1 MLLQIDGAGILFPMN
16 TKLKHKSNQGFTL
29 IEMIGVLAIIGILA
43 SVVAPK
49 VIEAIRDAKVTSSL
63 ANLNTV
69 KSAAINYYARYN
81 AYAPDGSKIA
91 VVPGTTTP
99 YNRPYGATGP
109 VTAATTTFGD
119 VLLSEG
125 LLEKI
130 ASSVGDNGSTQG
142 TNPGQSATVR
152 GSSTSDYPEVLCKTV
167 TTQDQFTAA
176 QNATRIIFFRVP
188 AVSLL
193 EAAAIKTKVDGP
205 FTATQISGAS
215 DLVIKTVGGTGDSTA
230 INIGNCRLELSA
242 NSPAAVGA
250 PGSTYNVYLYAAHD

>member
-1 MLLQIDGAGILFPMN
+1 MKS
-16 TKLKHKSNQGFTL
+16 KLIRKSNKGFTL

-69 KSAAINYYARYN
+69 KSASINYYARYN
-81 AYAPDGSKIA
+81 AYPPDSTKMA
-91 VVPGTTTP
+91 VVPGTDVG
-99 YNRPYGATGP
+99 YSRPYGALGT
-109 VTAATTTFGD
+109 VTAGTTTFGD

-130 ASSVGDNGSTQG
+130 
-142 TNPGQSATVR
+142 SATVGENGNTQGAN
-152 GSSTSDYPEVLCKTV
+152 GSSAATVVGSCVSTYPSVLCKTI
-167 TTQDQFTAA
+167 TTQNQFTAA
-176 QNATRIIFFRVP
+176 QNATRIIFLRIP

-205 FTATQISGAS
+205 FTAQQVSGAS
-215 DLVIKTVGGTGDSTA
+215 DLVKQTVTPSGSSSEAIKV
-230 INIGNCRLELSA
+230 GNCRLETADGTL
-242 NSPAAVGA
+242 GQ

>member
-1 MLLQIDGAGILFPMN
+1 M
-16 TKLKHKSNQGFTL
+16 KLKINRKSSSGFTL

-69 KSAAINYYARYN
+69 KSASINYYARYN
-81 AYAPDGSKIA
+81 AYPPDASRLA
-91 VVPGTTTP
+91 VVPGTTTGFS
-99 YNRPYGATGP
+99 RPYGQTGTL
-109 VTAATTTFGD
+109 TAAKTTFGD
-119 VLLSEG
+119 ILLSEG

-130 ASSVGDNGSTQG
+130 ASSVGESGSVQG
-142 TNPGQSATVR
+142 ANTGTAATVLA
-152 GSSTSDYPEVLCKTV
+152 SSTSDYPEVLCKTV
-167 TTQDQFTAA
+167 TSQDQFTAA
-176 QNATRIIFFRVP
+176 QNATRVIFLRIP

-215 DLVIKTVGGTGDSTA
+215 DLVIKAIGGSGSSTS
-230 INIGNCRLELSA
+230 INIGNCRLEKAAASTV
-242 NSPAAVGA
+242 AVGQ

>member
-1 MLLQIDGAGILFPMN
+1 MKS
-16 TKLKHKSNQGFTL
+16 KLIRKSNKGFTL

-69 KSAAINYYARYN
+69 KSASINYYARYN
-81 AYAPDGSKIA
+81 AYPPDASRLA
-91 VVPGTTTP
+91 VVPGTIEGFD
-99 YNRPYGATGP
+99 RPYGQTGTL
-109 VTAATTTFGD
+109 TAGTTTFGD
-119 VLLSEG
+119 ILLSEG

-130 ASSVGDNGSTQG
+130 SSTVGESGSTQG
-142 TNPGQSATVR
+142 ANTGTSATVLAT
-152 GSSTSDYPEVLCKTV
+152 STSDYPEVLCKTI
-167 TTQDQFTAA
+167 TSQNQFTAA
-176 QNATRIIFFRVP
+176 QNATRVIFFRIP

-193 EAAAIKTKVDGP
+193 EAAALKTKVDGP

-215 DLVIKTVGGTGDSTA
+215 DLVIKAVGGSGSSTA
-230 INIGNCRLELSA
+230 INIGNCRLEQAAGSSA
-242 NSPAAVGA
+242 GVGE

>member
-1 MLLQIDGAGILFPMN
+1 MKS
-16 TKLKHKSNQGFTL
+16 KLIRKSNKGFTL

-69 KSAAINYYARYN
+69 KSASINYYARYN
-81 AYAPDGSKIA
+81 AYPPDASKMA
-91 VVPGTTTP
+91 VVPGLTVG
-99 YNRPYGATGP
+99 YSRPYGAIGT
-109 VTAATTTFGD
+109 VTQATTTFGD
-119 VLLSEG
+119 ILLSEG

-130 ASSVGDNGSTQG
+130 ASAVGENGSSQG
-142 TNPGQSATVR
+142 SNTGSATAVV
-152 GSSTSDYPEVLCKTV
+152 GSCESTYPSVLCKTI
-167 TTQDQFTAA
+167 TTQNQFTAA
-176 QNATRIIFFRVP
+176 QNATRIIYLRIP

-205 FTATQISGAS
+205 FTAVQISGAS
-215 DLVIKTVGGTGDSTA
+215 DLVQQTVTPSGATSEAIKV
-230 INIGNCRLELSA
+230 GNCRLETADGTL
-242 NSPAAVGA
+242 GQ

>member
-1 MLLQIDGAGILFPMN
+1 M
-16 TKLKHKSNQGFTL
+16 KLKLIRKSNKGFTL

-69 KSAAINYYARYN
+69 KSASINYYARYN
-81 AYAPDGSKIA
+81 AYPPDASRLA
-91 VVPGTTTP
+91 VVPGTTTGFS
-99 YNRPYGATGP
+99 RPYGQTGTL
-109 VTAATTTFGD
+109 TAGTTTFGD
-119 VLLSEG
+119 ILQSEG

-130 ASSVGDNGSTQG
+130 ASTVGESGSTQG
-142 TNPGQSATVR
+142 ANTGTSATVLAT
-152 GSSTSDYPEVLCKTV
+152 STSDYPEVLCKTV
-167 TTQDQFTAA
+167 TSQDQFTAA
-176 QNATRIIFFRVP
+176 QNATRIIFLRIP

-215 DLVIKTVGGTGDSTA
+215 DLVIKSVGGSGSSTS
-230 INIGNCRLELSA
+230 INVGNCRLERA
-242 NSPAAVGA
+242 AASPAATGQ

>member
-1 MLLQIDGAGILFPMN
+1 MN
-16 TKLKHKSNQGFTL
+16 QKLNRKSTQGFTL

-81 AYAPDGSKIA
+81 AYPPDTTRLA
-91 VVPGTTTP
+91 VVPGTTQGF
-99 YNRPYGATGP
+99 NRPYGQTG
-109 VTAATTTFGD
+109 VLIAGTTTFGD
-119 VLLSEG
+119 ILLSEG

-130 ASSVGDNGSTQG
+130 SSSIGDSGATQG
-142 TNPGQSATVR
+142 TTGAQVAAVT
-152 GSSTSDYPEVLCKTV
+152 GSSTANYPEVLCKTV
-167 TTQDQFTAA
+167 TSQNQFTAA
-176 QNATRIIFFRVP
+176 QNATRIIFLRIP

-205 FTATQISGAS
+205 FTAAQISGAS
-215 DLVIKTVGGTGDSTA
+215 DLVIKTVGGTGTSTA
-230 INIGNCRLELSA
+230 INIGNCRLELAS

>member
-1 MLLQIDGAGILFPMN
+1 MKS
-16 TKLKHKSNQGFTL
+16 KLIRKSNQGFTL

-69 KSAAINYYARYN
+69 KSASINYYARYN
-81 AYAPDGSKIA
+81 AYPPDSTKMA
-91 VVPGTTTP
+91 VVPGTDVG
-99 YNRPYGATGP
+99 YSRPYGALGT

-119 VLLSEG
+119 ILLSEG

-130 ASSVGDNGSTQG
+130 
-142 TNPGQSATVR
+142 SATVGENGNTQGVNAASAPTVL
-152 GSSTSDYPEVLCKTV
+152 GSCVSTYPSVLCKTV
-167 TTQDQFTAA
+167 TSQNQFTAA
-176 QNATRIIFFRVP
+176 QNATRIIFLRIP
-188 AVSLL
+188 SVSLL

-205 FTATQISGAS
+205 FTAAQISGAS
-215 DLVIKTVGGTGDSTA
+215 DLVSQTVTPTGTSSEAIKV
-230 INIGNCRLELSA
+230 GNCRLET
-242 NSPAAVGA
+242 AAGTLGQ

>member
-1 MLLQIDGAGILFPMN
+1 MKS
-16 TKLKHKSNQGFTL
+16 KLIRKSNKGFTL

-69 KSAAINYYARYN
+69 KSASINYYARYN
-81 AYAPDGSKIA
+81 AYPPDSTKMA
-91 VVPGTTTP
+91 VVPGQSIG
-99 YNRPYGATGP
+99 YSRPYGALGT

-119 VLLSEG
+119 ILLSEG

-130 ASSVGDNGSTQG
+130 ASAVGENGNTQG
-142 TNPGQSATVR
+142 INPSSATAVV
-152 GSSTSDYPEVLCKTV
+152 GSSTSTYPSVLCKTI
-167 TTQDQFTAA
+167 TTQNQFTAA
-176 QNATRIIFFRVP
+176 QNATRIIYLRIP

-205 FTATQISGAS
+205 FTAAQISGAS
-215 DLVIKTVGGTGDSTA
+215 DLVSKTVAGTAGASEA
-230 INIGNCRLELSA
+230 IRVGNCRLA
-242 NSPAAVGA
+242 TAAGTVGE
-250 PGSTYNVYLYAAHD
+250 PGSTYDVYLYAAHD